1 MLNDGSNTKLI
12 PEQSE
17 IVRPPSNEPPPH
29 DRSIRLRL
37 KIGLLTAYL
46 GALVI
51 IILEFIVLG
60 ATISST
66 DFIRLGMISVAL
78 ALVIGYGYFYLRR
91 WIVEPLEKMVR
102 DLSRYQA
109 ASATAVILDER
120 APDEIGQIAKRIN
133 ERNAAVRVAQST
145 AEIELAER
153 RRTESQLR
161 ASESRLRSISDTS
174 PDAIATA
181 DSHGKII
188 SWNPAAAELFGF
200 KPHEVLG
207 KEIFSLLGEADATRH
222 SDVIQGYFN
231 GQVGSLD
238 GGVQE
243 VAAIRKSGENFAA
256 EISLS
261 GWEMEGERFAIA
273 FMRDISG
280 RRDQEERIRFLAHH
294 DPLTS
299 LPNRTLF
306 NDRLEQAVAI
316 GRRTGLRVAVMLI
329 DLDNFKTV
337 NDTLGHGVGDGLLTE
352 VAKRLSDQ
360 ARETDT
366 IARLGGDEFAVV
378 LPQIQ
383 SPENLSVI
391 AERIIT
397 SIGEPMVLDGHEVQV
412 GASIG
417 IAIFPD
423 DAEDIESMIA
433 HADMAMY
440 SAKEDGRN
448 TYRLFVA
455 QMDAEVKDRKKM
467 LDDMR
472 DALNENGF
480 HLVFQPQVDIVSSSV
495 AGSEALLRWR
505 HPVRGDVSPG
515 QFIPVAEQGGI
526 IVGLGDWVIEAACR
540 QVKEF
545 DLMGLS
551 HVRVAVNISSVQ
563 FRRGALVDTT
573 RAILERE
580 NVDASRIEYEITESV
595 VMADIEQAV
604 ATMKELDTMG
614 IRLSI
619 DDFGTGYS
627 SLSYLRQFPIQKIKI
642 DKSFVQDI
650 EEDAESMKIVH
661 AIMGLGRSL
670 NLSVV
675 AEGVE
680 TEGQLIKLQDAGCE
694 LVQGFY
700 FGRPMTST
708 DFSTWVEDWRRVSP

>member
-1 MLNDGSNTKLI
+1 MLNDGSNSELFS
-12 PEQSE
+12 EQTETMPGTDAKKTSAG
-17 IVRPPSNEPPPH
+17 
-29 DRSIRLRL
+29 RSIRVRL
-37 KIGLLTAYL
+37 KAGLAAAYL
-46 GALVI
+46 GAVAI
-51 IILEFIVLG
+51 VVLEFFLLG
-60 ATISST
+60 ASFST
-66 DFIRLGMISVAL
+66 TDLIRLGMVAFAL
-78 ALVIGYGYFYLRR
+78 AVVLAYGYFYLRR
-91 WIVEPLEKMVR
+91 RIVEPLEKMAR
-102 DLSRYQA
+102 DLSGQGSV
-109 ASATAVILDER
+109 SANGVTLDEM
-120 APDEIGQIAKRIN
+120 APDEIGQIAQRIN
-133 ERNAAVRVAQST
+133 ERDAAVRLAQST
-145 AEIELAER
+145 AEVELAER
-153 RRTESQLR
+153 RRTETQLR
-161 ASESRLRSISDTS
+161 ASEKRLRSISDTS
-174 PDAIATA
+174 PDAIASA

-188 SWNPAAAELFGF
+188 SWNPAATMLFGF

-207 KEIFSLLGEADATRH
+207 KDISTLLDDADSTRH
-222 SDVIQGYFN
+222 SGVIADYFR
-231 GQVGSLD
+231 GSEQSLD
-238 GGVQE
+238 GRVRE
-243 VAAIRKSGENFAA
+243 VTAIRKSGDSFSA

-261 GWEMEGERFAIA
+261 GWEMEGERFVIA
-273 FMRDISG
+273 FIRDISG

-306 NDRLEQAVAI
+306 NDRLGQAVAI

-337 NDTLGHGVGDGLLTE
+337 NDTLGHGVGDGLLKE
-352 VAKRLSDQ
+352 VASRLTDQ
-360 ARETDT
+360 GRETDT
-366 IARLGGDEFAVV
+366 IARLGGDEFAIV

-383 SPENLSVI
+383 SPENLSTI
-391 AERIIT
+391 AERIIH
-397 SIGEPMVLDGHEVQV
+397 SVGQPMVIDGHEVQV

-417 IAIFPD
+417 IAMFPD
-423 DAEDIESMIA
+423 DAGDKESMVA

-467 LDDMR
+467 LEDMR

-480 HLVFQPQVDIVSSSV
+480 HLVFQPQVDILTSRV

-505 HPVRGDVSPG
+505 HPERGDVSPG

-526 IVGLGDWVIEAACR
+526 IVDLGDWVIEAACR

-545 DLMGLS
+545 DRMGLS
-551 HVRVAVNISSVQ
+551 HVRVAINISSVQ
-563 FRRGALVDTT
+563 FRRGALVNTT
-573 RAILERE
+573 KSILERE
-580 NVDASRIEYEITESV
+580 GVDASRIEYEITESV

-604 ATMKELDTMG
+604 ATMKELDKMG
-614 IRLSI
+614 VRLSI

-650 EEDAESMKIVH
+650 EDDVESMKIVH
-661 AIMGLGRSL
+661 AILGLGQSL

-680 TEGQLIKLQDAGCE
+680 TEGQLKQLQDAGCE

-700 FGRPMTST
+700 FGRPMTSN
-708 DFSTWVEDWRRVSP
+708 DFSTWVDDWRQDEA